1 MSIAI
6 DPRYV
11 TNVLIGDKW
20 YDVMRG
26 TFAIDAYEYIVGYP
40 NPKFQVVYSPK
51 ENEPNTGFEFETI
64 DGLTMAGPVTAIQA
78 VKFDRRESE

>member
-51 ENEPNTGFEFETI
+51 ENEPNTGF
-64 DGLTMAGPVTAIQA
+64 GYRHPSSQVPSARVGVS
-78 VKFDRRESE
+78 R